1 MTKKC
6 SGCGVL
12 LQNDN
17 IDKEGYVDDLNK
29 DICERCFKL
38 KYYGEYK
45 EVTLDNK
52 DYQNILNSIP
62 KDSLVVYLTSLLSL
76 NLDIINNFNNVIIVL
91 TKKDLLPKSVKDY
104 KLIDYVSKRVNN
116 YLDIEVISSVKNY
129 NLDSLMNKIK
139 KYSNNKEVYFIG
151 NTNSGKSTLI
161 NKIIK
166 NYSEK
171 DIEVTTS
178 IYPSTTLNKIEIDL
192 EGVHIVD
199 TPGLISDG
207 SIINKLDLKEIKRIT
222 PKKEIKPRSYQLK
235 GKGSLIMERI
245 ICVLIGYAFGLLQT
259 GYIYGK
265 LHHIDIRKL
274 GSGNAGTTNA
284 LRTLGWKAG
293 LITFLG
299 DCFKCVAAVVV
310 ATLLYRESHTEML
323 PLLAMYAGAGAVL
336 GHNYPFYLGFKGG
349 KGIAATAGLIIST
362 VNIWMV
368 LICLFVFIGVVA
380 VTRYVSVGSL
390 LVVTIYLAEVVIY
403 GQMGGF
409 AVAPEYLWEM
419 YAIAAFLMVSAF
431 IKHRQNIKR
440 LLNGTENKLSVG
452 KRNHK

>member
-139 KYSNNKEVYFIG
+139 KYSNNKEVYIAGAIVIKYKNRANIYISGYDKKYVSYNPNYFLHYMICEQYKYEFDFIDLNGISGDFSIDHPYYGLNKFKMGFNPKLYEFIG
-151 NTNSGKSTLI
+151 EYDLIVNPGSYKSLMNSVKMF
-161 NKIIK
+161 
-166 NYSEK
+166 
-171 DIEVTTS
+171 
-178 IYPSTTLNKIEIDL
+178 
-192 EGVHIVD
+192 
-199 TPGLISDG
+199 
-207 SIINKLDLKEIKRIT
+207 NKLNDK
-222 PKKEIKPRSYQLK
+222 
-235 GKGSLIMERI
+235 
-245 ICVLIGYAFGLLQT
+245 
-259 GYIYGK
+259 
-265 LHHIDIRKL
+265 
-274 GSGNAGTTNA
+274 
-284 LRTLGWKAG
+284 
-293 LITFLG
+293 
-299 DCFKCVAAVVV
+299 
-310 ATLLYRESHTEML
+310 
-323 PLLAMYAGAGAVL
+323 
-336 GHNYPFYLGFKGG
+336 
-349 KGIAATAGLIIST
+349 
-362 VNIWMV
+362 
-368 LICLFVFIGVVA
+368 
-380 VTRYVSVGSL
+380 
-390 LVVTIYLAEVVIY
+390 
-403 GQMGGF
+403 
-409 AVAPEYLWEM
+409 
-419 YAIAAFLMVSAF
+419 
-431 IKHRQNIKR
+431 
-440 LLNGTENKLSVG
+440 
-452 KRNHK
+452 